1 MNSLK
6 TYHVLLVV
14 ERGQNKAEKRATT
27 LCAAYYLQNKTTLL
41 MGVYY
46 VTKKRAMQL
55 KDRQGRL

>member
-41 MGVYY
+41 MGDYY
-46 VTKKRAMQL
+46 VTKKTAMQL
-55 KDRQGRL
+55 